1 MVLRRLQARIRLWKN
16 KRQLKKLGYDTW
28 QQYRKQT
35 DPDVFFPASKVKDY
49 YHGYQYLY
57 CFENHQHE
65 IYQWDLGYDGSK
77 DIVDWCEKNIT
88 GKYRFDC
95 LRCYQQTPVGLQ
107 GAEEPEWWINELGSG
122 DYIFFAFKEPVDMFL
137 FKMRWS

>member
-1 MVLRRLQARIRLWKN
+1 MVIRRLQARIRLWKN
-16 KRQLKKLGYDTW
+16 KRQLKKLGYTSW
-28 QQYRKQT
+28 WQYRRQT

-49 YHGYQYLY
+49 YRGYQYLH

>member
-16 KRQLKKLGYDTW
+16 KRQLKKLGYTSW
-28 QQYRKQT
+28 WQYRRQT

-49 YHGYQYLY
+49 YRGYQYLY

>member
-1 MVLRRLQARIRLWKN
+1 MVIRRLQARIRLWKN
-16 KRQLKKLGYDTW
+16 KRQLKKLGYTSW
-28 QQYRKQT
+28 WQYRRQT

-49 YHGYQYLY
+49 YRGYQYLH

-107 GAEEPEWWINELGSG
+107 GAEEPEWWINELGGG